1 MRDDGAVVVF
11 ICVFIAIICSILLFI
26 VNGAEKER
34 VEKIAIIQEHMTEE
48 LNETLNLNLNEDDI
62 EFIAVLEGQL
72 YKAVVKEN
80 AYEIYLNEEREV
92 ISIVAMGTVLSKK
105 E

>member
-1 MRDDGAVVVF
+1 MSDDGRVIAG
-11 ICVFIAIICSILLFI
+11 ICVFIAIICSLLLFI

-48 LNETLNLNLNEDDI
+48 LNETLNLKEDDI
-62 EFIAVLEGQL
+62 EFIAVLEDQL

-80 AYEIYLNEEREV
+80 VYEIYLNEERKV
-92 ISIVAMGTVLSKK
+92 ISIVAVGTVLSQK